1 MLKAIFLALL
11 LLSSYSIA
19 APSIRM
25 PLELRPAFSLVIRE
39 KPTLNLYYSNH
50 CPYSKKVLNY
60 LYAIH
65 KKVPMT
71 DVQNNPEAKE
81 YLKTHGGLM
90 QVPCLFI
97 DGQPLYESDDIIQW
111 LSEHQDLL
119 ENA

>member
-1 MLKAIFLALL
+1 MINALL
-11 LLSSYSIA
+11 ASVLIAYSLSLNA
-19 APSIRM
+19 
-25 PLELRPAFSLVIRE
+25 SLIEKQSFVRLVVQQE
-39 KPTLNLYYSNH
+39 KPTLNLYYSSH

-60 LYAIH
+60 LYVIH
-65 KKVPMT
+65 KKVPTT

-97 DGQPLYESDDIIQW
+97 DGKPLYESDDIIQW

-119 ENA
+119 DPA